1 MTFLTAQLP
10 ISFTASLV
18 FSATNS
24 TLENQVV
31 NLVTALANIYL
42 MSKNKGSDLS
52 KPVARH
58 FNLPGHSHE
67 HMEIYGINL
76 YFGSNETR
84 KRKEQRLFFKLGT
97 IAPNVINERFSFA

>member
-1 MTFLTAQLP
+1 MTILTAQLP

-42 MSKNKGSDLS
+42 MSKTKDQTYLN
-52 KPVARH
+52 P
-58 FNLPGHSHE
+58 
-67 HMEIYGINL
+67 
-76 YFGSNETR
+76 
-84 KRKEQRLFFKLGT
+84 
-97 IAPNVINERFSFA
+97 